1 MKRVLIIEDDKIKI
15 EKLLE
20 FFSDCEV
27 TVLESYHSG
36 LKEVIHNTSDY
47 DYLILDMTIPIWDK
61 ENSDLGGDTEQF
73 GGQTIMM
80 EMKRRKKFLPTVVV
94 TMFDV
99 FPTPTGTQTFDEINN
114 LFISDFTLFYL
125 GAVFYSASDET
136 WKIKLK
142 NLLKNINS
150 NG

>member
-1 MKRVLIIEDDKIKI
+1 MRRVLIIEDDKIKI

-20 FFSDCEV
+20 FFVDCEV
-27 TVLESYHSG
+27 SVLVSYHSG
-36 LKEVIHNTSDY
+36 LKEVIQNAASY
-47 DYLILDMTIPIWDK
+47 DFLILDMTIPIWDK

-80 EMKRRKKFLPTVVV
+80 EMKRRKKTLPTIVV

-114 LFISDFTLFYL
+114 LFSLKFPDFYL

-136 WKIKLK
+136 WKVKLNHILT
-142 NLLKNINS
+142 NLQS